1 MVYNI
6 ARDIVFEIE
15 QIVPFEVSTRSGIM
29 LAKRA
34 TKNLCEPPII
44 MGAGAKGIDL
54 VPYLK
59 QAWHDQMSLQV
70 VSVKKKHGVSFVTCK
85 TDYTGVWFRDIHRDG
100 TVLLSVPTTCDDDGL
115 EDIRWIRGLGGVNLP
130 VCVLFTS
137 LKPVERSLY
146 KFLSESN
153 REFWSP
159 VFYTAAFR
167 CFWIRRLADAH
178 RKGGLFVNT
187 VTRWWVGVPNE
198 HAPFRF
204 HGAVVGFIDRSQ

>member
-85 TDYTGVWFRDIHRDG
+85 TDYTGV
-100 TVLLSVPTTCDDDGL
+100 
-115 EDIRWIRGLGGVNLP
+115 
-130 VCVLFTS
+130 
-137 LKPVERSLY
+137 
-146 KFLSESN
+146 
-153 REFWSP
+153 
-159 VFYTAAFR
+159 
-167 CFWIRRLADAH
+167 
-178 RKGGLFVNT
+178 
-187 VTRWWVGVPNE
+187 
-198 HAPFRF
+198 
-204 HGAVVGFIDRSQ
+204 